1 MEAKRANKDVAGV
14 LQQAQRYCRDV
25 QAGEESDLKSG
36 GWGPEGEARIP
47 FAFSTNGR
55 PAARL
60 PARGVGSVRAE
71 AGYGGAMGLIR
82 GSFSLSNPTR
92 PDLAPMEV
100 SALVDSGAVHLC
112 IPEHLAIQLS
122 LAELE
127 RREVVLADGHR
138 RTVPYVG
145 PVEVRFRNRRCFT
158 GAMVLGNEVLLGA
171 IPMEDMDLVLR
182 PSCRAWM

>member
-1 MEAKRANKDVAGV
+1 
-14 LQQAQRYCRDV
+14 
-25 QAGEESDLKSG
+25 
-36 GWGPEGEARIP
+36 
-47 FAFSTNGR
+47 
-55 PAARL
+55 
-60 PARGVGSVRAE
+60 
-71 AGYGGAMGLIR
+71 MGLIR

-92 PDLAPMEV
+92 PDLAPLEV
-100 SALVDSGAVHLC
+100 PALVNSGAMHLC

-122 LAELE
+122 LSELE

-171 IPMEDMDLVLR
+171 IPMEDMDLVVS
-182 PSCRAWM
+182 PSGRSITVNPASPNIPTAIVMQL